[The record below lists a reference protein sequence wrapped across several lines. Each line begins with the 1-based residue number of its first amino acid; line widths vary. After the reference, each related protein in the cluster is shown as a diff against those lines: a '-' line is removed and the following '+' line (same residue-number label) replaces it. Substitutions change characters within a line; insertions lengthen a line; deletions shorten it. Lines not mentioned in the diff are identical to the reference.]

1 MRIFSFLILLVAANN
16 SAATSWVELAEA
28 AGVTVYI
35 DTSASK
41 NKTGGVVA
49 VTTLIDRSSP
59 ATLGRAVHLSSVTQS
74 EIKCGEKTIRAISYR
89 FYEKNMAGGKEVRS
103 GHNQDTPSVPEPIV
117 DGSFGEK
124 MWKAACPNAK

>member
-1 MRIFSFLILLVAANN
+1 MRIFCFLILLVAASD
-16 SAATSWVELAEA
+16 SAAVSWVKLTEA

-41 NKTGGVVA
+41 KKPGDVVA
-49 VTTLIDRSSP
+49 ITTLIDRSSP
-59 ATLGRAVHLSSVTQS
+59 ATVGRAVHLSSVTQS
-74 EIKCGEKTIRAISYR
+74 EIKCGEKTIRSIAFR

-117 DGSFGEK
+117 DGSVGDK
-124 MWKAACPNAK
+124 LWKAACPNAK